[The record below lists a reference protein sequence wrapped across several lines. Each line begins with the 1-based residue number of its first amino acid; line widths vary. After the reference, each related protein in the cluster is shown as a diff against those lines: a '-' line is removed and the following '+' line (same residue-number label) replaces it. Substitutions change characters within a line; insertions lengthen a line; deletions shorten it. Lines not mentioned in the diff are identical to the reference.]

1 MERRQIIIFGGVFA
15 FVVGI
20 LVIAYFAFL
29 RPSFSVL
36 YENVREADAAAII
49 EELESQ
55 GIVYRLADNGH
66 AVLVPRNDV
75 DRARVAVAGSDI
87 ALGGVVG
94 FELFNES
101 DMGLTEFAQKVN
113 YQRALQGELAR
124 TIMMMEGISFA
135 RVHLAIPE
143 RALFRAS
150 ATVPTAAVTIQAERG
165 RPISTDRVMG
175 IRRLVSSTVTD
186 LSVRN
191 VAILDDRGELL
202 TPLVETQLGEG
213 NKLDERTAL
222 EEYYRARAQAA
233 VRKLLPAVPFVI
245 RVSVIGDSSTAG
257 RLDKNREDIA
267 EEQKSRNFTLRV
279 ALRTESGVE
288 SEDQILVQEVIGMS
302 IGFDPSRGDILRFET
317 GPLDLA
323 ETGRLVPRKTLE
335 PTPASNANAVIPVA
349 SPQSPVQQILAGAT
363 SVWALLALLA
373 LAALGWIFLQ
383 RRTRLTPEE
392 HQSFAQILGEKLMAQ
407 EMPDHGQ

>member
-191 VAILDDRGELL
+191 VAKDDSR
-202 TPLVETQLGEG
+202 
-213 NKLDERTAL
+213 
-222 EEYYRARAQAA
+222 
-233 VRKLLPAVPFVI
+233 
-245 RVSVIGDSSTAG
+245 STGMAT
-257 RLDKNREDIA
+257 
-267 EEQKSRNFTLRV
+267 RNS
-279 ALRTESGVE
+279 AYSG
-288 SEDQILVQEVIGMS
+288 
-302 IGFDPSRGDILRFET
+302 
-317 GPLDLA
+317 
-323 ETGRLVPRKTLE
+323 
-335 PTPASNANAVIPVA
+335 
-349 SPQSPVQQILAGAT
+349 
-363 SVWALLALLA
+363 
-373 LAALGWIFLQ
+373 
-383 RRTRLTPEE
+383 
-392 HQSFAQILGEKLMAQ
+392 
-407 EMPDHGQ
+407 